1 MNLTRLSI
9 SRPVGISMVVAFFV
23 VLGLYSYYRIGVE
36 LLPALNTPYVTVS
49 VKYPGASAE
58 SVEQEIVKP
67 VEDALSSV
75 AEVKKITSTASYE
88 RARVMLELNFD
99 ANADT
104 AAIDASKKVEAI
116 KNKLPDEADSPV
128 VIKRDINAK
137 PIVEL
142 AVMSQHSLAETY
154 TMTDRVFQETLQ
166 QAGGVS
172 EIELHGGRDKEVA
185 VEVDRDKMASYKL
198 TLAKIAAAIRNE
210 NQLLPSGSV
219 YTETTKSDVRVIA
232 QYKKAQDIEKVQ
244 VQNTD
249 GKMIPLTAVASIREQ
264 DARTDRYGR
273 LNGQD
278 AINVLVYK
286 NSDANVVET
295 AANIMQA
302 VQKLQKAYP
311 DYQFVVV
318 SNDADYVQD
327 SLHNTLGTLIE
338 GLFTTGLVLFL
349 FLRGWRS
356 TAAVMIAIPTSLVS
370 TFFVMYLAGFTFN
383 MMSLMGMT
391 LCVGILVDDSIVV
404 LENITRHLKMG
415 EAPAEAAENGRME
428 IGMAAIAITLCDAA
442 VFMPIAFMN
451 GMTGQYF
458 RQFGLTIVFAGFF
471 SLFVSFTLTP
481 MLASRFFRNGY
492 HPAKKRLWT
501 FMDRAE
507 SAAVSCYERMLR
519 WSLGH
524 QKKLLAVISLLF
536 LGVMSMVPLGLV
548 GAEYMP
554 QTDESSFTV
563 NIQGQVGSSAEETNR
578 VARQIEEKLAVI
590 PEVRYYMTQ
599 AGGSTAYEGRIKVQ
613 LTDRR
618 DRSRS
623 VWEIANEVR
632 EEAAKIRNADVRVSE
647 TQSNV
652 AGISGGGGAKNGG
665 GALQIELRG
674 NSSSQLNDAAEK
686 VMNILQNE
694 VTGVTDVNSSYT
706 EGMPELQL
714 TVNRDKLKTYG
725 TSLADVDTAFASA
738 ISGLSAGEL
747 KNDEKNGGQDTNIKV
762 RFKGADGYKP
772 SDVSHVPIS
781 ANGHLIYLG
790 DVAEIR
796 NGRGPVSIRRVDKQ
810 RSIAIGANLTGR
822 PIGDVTKD
830 VKKALDKAGLG
841 DGITYQF
848 KGQATRMNDTFK
860 DLLSALLLAMVL
872 IYMLLAVLYESVLT
886 PFIRMFSLPLGL
898 IGSILLLFLT
908 HNTLNLYSMIGI
920 LVMDGIVAKNGTL
933 LIDYTLTLMDRG
945 RSALDAV
952 IEAGCVRLKP
962 IFMTTITMMTGM
974 LPTALAMTA
983 GSETRSSMA
992 WVIIGGLL
1000 TSTVFT
1006 LVIIPIIFLHFYQ
1019 RKEPREEKSVSDK
1032 KSLHCSLS

>member
-1 MNLTRLSI
+1 MNITRLSI
-9 SRPVGISMVVAFFV
+9 ARPVGISMIVAFFV
-23 VLGLYSYYRIGVE
+23 VLGMYSYYRIGVE

-75 AEVKKITSTASYE
+75 SDVKKITSTAGYE
-88 RARVMLELNFD
+88 RARIMLELNFD
-99 ANADT
+99 ADADT

-137 PIVEL
+137 PILEL
-142 AVMSQHSLAETY
+142 AVMSKHSLATTY
-154 TMTDRVFQETLQ
+154 SMTDNVFQEELQ

-185 VEVDRDKMASYKL
+185 IEVDRDKMAAYKL
-198 TLAKIAAAIRNE
+198 TLAKISSAIKNE

-232 QYKKAQDIEKVQ
+232 QYKTAEDIEKVQ
-244 VQNTD
+244 VQNTA
-249 GKMIPLTAVASIREQ
+249 GQLIPLTAVATIKEQ

-273 LNGQD
+273 LNGED

-295 AANIMQA
+295 AANVMKS
-302 VQKLQKAYP
+302 VEKLRKNYP
-311 DYQFVVV
+311 DYDFVVV
-318 SNDADYVQD
+318 SNDANYVED

-338 GLFTTGLVLFL
+338 GLITTGLVLYL

-356 TAAVMIAIPTSLVS
+356 TAAVMIAIPTSLIA

-404 LENITRHLKMG
+404 LENIIRHLKLG
-415 EAPAEAAENGRME
+415 EESKLAAEHGRTE

-442 VFMPIAFMN
+442 VFMPIAFME

-458 RQFGLTIVFAGFF
+458 RQFGLTIVFAGLF

-481 MLASRFFRNGY
+481 MLASKFYKKGY
-492 HPAKKRLWT
+492 HPNKNKLWS
-501 FMDRAE
+501 FMDNVEAN
-507 SAAVSCYERMLR
+507 AADTYEKLLL
-519 WSLGH
+519 WSLNH
-524 QKKLLAVISLLF
+524 KKKLIAGITVIFVGSVSL
-536 LGVMSMVPLGLV
+536 VPLGIV
-548 GAEYMP
+548 GMEYMP
-554 QTDESSFTV
+554 QTDESSFTI
-563 NIQGQVGSSAEETNR
+563 NIQGQVGSSAEETNK
-578 VARQIEEKLAVI
+578 VAKRLEGKLATI
-590 PEVRYYMTQ
+590 PEVKYYMTQ

-613 LTDRR
+613 LLDRKE
-618 DRSRS
+618 RSRN
-623 VWEIANEVR
+623 VWQIANEVR
-632 EEAAKIRNADVRVSE
+632 DFAADIKTAEVRVTE

-665 GALQIELRG
+665 GALQVELRG
-674 NSSSQLNDAAEK
+674 SNNDELKAAAEQ
-686 VMNILQNE
+686 VMTIMKSQIA
-694 VTGVTDVNSSYT
+694 GVTDVNSSYV

-714 TVNRDKLKTYG
+714 TVDRQKLKTYG

-747 KNDEKNGGQDTNIKV
+747 KNDALNGGQDTNIKV

-772 SDVSHVPIS
+772 SDVSHVPIL
-781 ANGHLIYLG
+781 AGGKLIYLG
-790 DVAEIR
+790 DVAEIK

-810 RSIAIGANLTGR
+810 RSIQIGANINGR
-822 PIGDVTKD
+822 AMGDVTRDIQKEL
-830 VKKALDKAGLG
+830 KKADLSSHGV
-841 DGITYQF
+841 TYQF
-848 KGQATRMNDTFK
+848 KGQATRMNDTFTE
-860 DLLSALLLAMVL
+860 LLSALLLAMVL
-872 IYMLLAVLYESVLT
+872 IYMLLAVLYESVIT
-886 PFIRMFSLPLGL
+886 PFIRMFSLPFGL

-933 LIDYTLTLMDRG
+933 LIDYTLTLMDSG
-945 RSALDAV
+945 RSALEAV
-952 IEAGCVRLKP
+952 IEAGRVRLKP
-962 IFMTTITMMTGM
+962 IFMTTITMMAGM

-983 GSETRSSMA
+983 GSETRVSMA

-1006 LVIIPIIFLHFYQ
+1006 LIIIPLIFLFFYQ
-1019 RKEPREEKSVSDK
+1019 RKEKKQAIKSQ
-1032 KSLHCSLS
+1032 

>member
-1 MNLTRLSI
+1 MNITRFSI
-9 SRPVGISMVVAFFV
+9 SRPVGISMIVAFFV
-23 VLGLYSYYRIGVE
+23 VLGCYSYYRIGVE
-36 LLPALNTPYVTVS
+36 LLPALNTPYVTVT

-67 VEDALSSV
+67 VEDAVSGVSD
-75 AEVKKITSTASYE
+75 VKKITSTASYE
-88 RARVMLELNFD
+88 RARIMLELNFD

-104 AAIDASKKVEAI
+104 AAIDATKKVEAI
-116 KNKLPDEADSPV
+116 KNKLPDEAESPV

-142 AVMSQHSLAETY
+142 AVMSQHSLADTY
-154 TMTDRVFQETLQ
+154 TMSDDVFQEVLQ

-185 VEVDRDKMASYKL
+185 IEVDRDKMAAYKL
-198 TLAKIAAAIRNE
+198 TLAKIANAIKNE

-219 YTETTKSDVRVIA
+219 YTESTKSDVRVIA
-232 QYKKAQDIEKVQ
+232 QYKKAADIEKVQ
-244 VQNTD
+244 VQNAD
-249 GKMIPLTAVASIREQ
+249 GRMIPLTAVATIREQ
-264 DARTDRYGR
+264 DARIERYGR

-295 AANIMQA
+295 AANIMKS
-302 VQKLQKAYP
+302 VEKLRKNYP

-318 SNDADYVQD
+318 SNDADYVQN

-338 GLFTTGLVLFL
+338 GLFTTGMVLFL

-404 LENITRHLKMG
+404 LENITRHLQMG
-415 EAPAEAAENGRME
+415 ENPKLAAENGRNE

-442 VFMPIAFMN
+442 VFMPIAFMQ

-481 MLASRFFRNGY
+481 MLSSRFFRAGY
-492 HPAKKRLWT
+492 HPDKKKLWN
-501 FMDRAE
+501 FMDRMENGAIDG
-507 SAAVSCYERMLR
+507 YERILR
-519 WSLGH
+519 WSLDH
-524 QKKLLAVISLLF
+524 QKKLLAGITAIFVGVIA
-536 LGVMSMVPLGLV
+536 MIPLGII
-548 GAEYMP
+548 GTEYMP
-554 QTDESSFTV
+554 QTDESSFTI

-578 VARQIEEKLAVI
+578 VTKRIEDRLAAI
-590 PEVRYYMTQ
+590 PEVKYYMSQ

-613 LTDRR
+613 LVDRQE
-618 DRSRS
+618 RSRS
-623 VWEIANEVR
+623 VWQIADDIR
-632 EEAAKIRNADVRVSE
+632 EFAADIKEADVRVAE
-647 TQSNV
+647 TQTSV
-652 AGISGGGGAKNGG
+652 AGISGGNGANNGG

-674 NSSSQLNDAAEK
+674 NNNEKLNAAAEL
-686 VMNILQNE
+686 VMGILRNDIK
-694 VTGVTDVNSSYT
+694 GVTDVNSSYI

-714 TVNRDKLKTYG
+714 TVDREKLKTYG
-725 TSLADVDTAFASA
+725 TSLADVDTAFSSA
-738 ISGLSAGEL
+738 ISGISAGEL
-747 KNDEKNGGQDTNIKV
+747 KNDALNRGQDTSIKV
-762 RFKGADGYKP
+762 RFKGADGYKA

-781 ANGHLIYLG
+781 ANGKLIYLG
-790 DVAEIR
+790 DVAEIK

-810 RSIAIGANLTGR
+810 RSIQIGANLSGR
-822 PIGDVTKD
+822 PIGDVSND
-830 VKKALDKAGLG
+830 VKAALKKADLG

-848 KGQATRMNDTFK
+848 KGQATRMDETFS
-860 DLLSALLLAMVL
+860 DLLSALFLALVL
-872 IYMLLAVLYESVLT
+872 IYMLLAVLYESIVT

-898 IGSILLLFLT
+898 IGSILLLFIT
-908 HNTLNLYSMIGI
+908 HNTLNLYSLIGI

-933 LIDYTLTLMDRG
+933 LIDYTLTLMDQG
-945 RSALDAV
+945 RTALEAV
-952 IEAGCVRLKP
+952 IEAGRVRLKP
-962 IFMTTITMMTGM
+962 IFMTTITMMVGM
-974 LPTALAMTA
+974 MPTALAMTA
-983 GSETRSSMA
+983 GSETRVSMA

-1006 LVIIPIIFLHFYQ
+1006 LLIIPIIFLFFAQKGQ
-1019 RKEPREEKSVSDK
+1019 RKIEKGVARETA
-1032 KSLHCSLS
+1032 L

>member
-185 VEVDRDKMASYKL
+185 VEVDRDKMAAYKL

-295 AANIMQA
+295 AANVLQA
-302 VQKLQKAYP
+302 VRKLQKAYP

-356 TAAVMIAIPTSLVS
+356 TAAVMIAIPTSLIS

-415 EAPAEAAENGRME
+415 EAPAKAAENGRTE

-492 HPAKKRLWT
+492 HPAKKRLWS
-501 FMDRAE
+501 FMDRVE
-507 SAAVSCYERMLR
+507 SAAVNCYERILR

-536 LGVMSMVPLGLV
+536 LGVMAMVPLGLV

-578 VARQIEEKLAVI
+578 VARQIEEKLAEI

-632 EEAAKIRNADVRVSE
+632 EEAAKIRNADIRVSE

-674 NSSSQLNDAAEK
+674 NSSQLNDAAEK

-983 GSETRSSMA
+983 GAETRSSMA

-1019 RKEPREEKSVSDK
+1019 RKEPRESK
-1032 KSLHCSLS
+1032 KIGIG